1 LLSKVSA
8 FTLTIPDEA
17 TVPLGIGQQINIS
30 QFGTG
35 QVTVEG
41 AAGVTIR
48 STPTTK
54 LRTQYST
61 ALLVKVATDEWLL
74 TGDLALS

>member
-1 LLSKVSA
+1 
-8 FTLTIPDEA
+8 LTVPDEA

-41 AAGVTIR
+41 AVGVTIR
-48 STPTTK
+48 STPTNK

-61 ALLVKVATDEWLL
+61 ALLVKVAADEWLL